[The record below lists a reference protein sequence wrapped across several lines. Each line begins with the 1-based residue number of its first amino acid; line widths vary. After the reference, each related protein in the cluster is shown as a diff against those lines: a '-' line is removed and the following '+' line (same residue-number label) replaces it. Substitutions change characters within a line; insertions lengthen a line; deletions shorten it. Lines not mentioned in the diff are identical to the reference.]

1 MTDFD
6 SEDTHRQTRTLY
18 FLGALDPA
26 PEADFERHLAG
37 CAECLDDSE
46 QFGPLLGGMAM
57 LSGEEIGAL
66 MREHDADVAGDVAGL
81 GTAAGDRGAPADA
94 ADAAGAPAEAPA
106 AADAAGGPADD
117 RLNARRRPQTPGG
130 PPAAEVRRGSR
141 PPARPGGRRRRRVL
155 IGALAAVV
163 LLAVAVGF
171 GVSQLQS
178 GGTTINT
185 QPAGLIAQGS
195 QAAARLMVAVADNG
209 DRVTIRATVVGL
221 RPGTR
226 YRLYAA
232 TSDGRT
238 HVVAEWAGDAG
249 AHEVV
254 GELRVTVPEL
264 VFFTVAQLDD
274 TVVVTARIGRTQSG
288 SPTH

>member
-1 MTDFD
+1 VVTTDFD

-57 LSGEEIGAL
+57 LSGEEIDAL
-66 MREHDADVAGDVAGL
+66 VREHDVDVAGPG
-81 GTAAGDRGAPADA
+81 AATGDRGAPADA
-94 ADAAGAPAEAPA
+94 D
-106 AADAAGGPADD
+106 AADAAAVPADD
-117 RLNARRRPQTPGG
+117 RLDAGRRAGRPGG

-141 PPARPGGRRRRRVL
+141 PPARPGRRRPRRVL
-155 IGALAAVV
+155 IGVLTAVV
-163 LLAVAVGF
+163 LLAVGVVF
-171 GVSQLQS
+171 GVNQLHS
-178 GGTTINT
+178 DRATIAT
-185 QPAGLIAQGS
+185 EPAGLVARGS

-209 DRVTIRATVVGL
+209 DRVTIRATAIGMTA
-221 RPGTR
+221 GTR
-226 YRLYAA
+226 YRLYAV

-238 HVVAEWAGDAG
+238 HAVADWTGDAG

-254 GELRVTVPEL
+254 GELRVTVAQL
-264 VFFTVAQLDD
+264 VFFTVTQLDG
-274 TVVVTARIGRTQSG
+274 TVVVTARIAPTESGPRT
-288 SPTH
+288 P